1 MSLSDLLLLLLLLLL
16 LQVIVDKHK
25 HIRTVVNKEMT
36 DSITQPQCVHVRFN
50 IVVVVVVD
58 VVVGGGH

>member
-1 MSLSDLLLLLLLLLL
+1 
-16 LQVIVDKHK
+16 VDKHK